1 MKFDF
6 AKVLDISKRYWAII
20 VFCVIM
26 LIAVIA
32 IPMFISGQQK
42 TLQTEL
48 DKRKKTNDDI
58 AAVLK
63 KPRHQPVVSTDPDAT
78 APPLTEFPN
87 ERVIAAGENAIVGVQ
102 KQSMAMKD
110 MSEQINVHRVL
121 QPGSLPA
128 PTDPFSFKRVYLA
141 QFETEIP
148 KLLQSATPPTDEEIK
163 LRSDQE
169 AQKLTDQ
176 MPKNSATGEVY
187 AKEVLAQNIAMMQ
200 ASLPEKMRQDAA
212 TQHKMYMAPT
222 ALSIQ
227 PAMAP
232 SAPGAANVAPDAESI
247 WLAQM
252 GLWIQQD
259 VVSAIAKLN
268 AASTNVASSPVKQLV
283 QLYVPADRSMY
294 VLPGAG
300 APGSAAATAAPAAG
314 TPGASLVPTSTDTD
328 AFPKDYNASV
338 TGRVSNG
345 VFDVVEFYVVL
356 NVQAG
361 DVERVIQELER
372 NRLLTVTVSEI
383 QAVNSAAMQLQGYYF
398 GKTPIVTLTL
408 KCEEL
413 YMRDWTHTLM
423 PGPIKTFLNVDQQ
436 PAQGTTPTAAAN

>member
-6 AKVLDISKRYWAII
+6 AKILDISKRYWAII
-20 VFCVIM
+20 VFCVVM

-32 IPMFISGQQK
+32 IPLFVSGQQVA
-42 TLQTEL
+42 LQKEL
-48 DKRKKTNDDI
+48 DKRKKDSDDI
-58 AAVLK
+58 AQVLH
-63 KPRHQPVVSTDPDAT
+63 KPRHQPVVSVDPDAA
-78 APPLTEFPN
+78 APVLTEFPN

-110 MSEQINVHRVL
+110 MSERINVHQVL
-121 QPGSLPA
+121 QPGSLPN
-128 PTDPFSFKRVYLA
+128 PTDPFSFKRIYLA

-222 ALSIQ
+222 ALSIH
-227 PAMAP
+227 PALAP
-232 SAPGAANVAPDAESI
+232 APGTANIAPDAESI

-283 QLYVPADRSMY
+283 QLYVPSDRSLY
-294 VLPGAG
+294 VLPGAAG
-300 APGSAAATAAPAAG
+300 QGSNAATATPAPG
-314 TPGASLVPTSTDTD
+314 TPGASVVPTSTDTD
-328 AFPKDYNASV
+328 AFPKDYTVSV
-338 TGRVSNG
+338 TGRVTNG

-356 NVQAG
+356 NVQTG

-372 NRLLTVTVSEI
+372 NRLLTVTQSEV

-436 PAQGTTPTAAAN
+436 PAQGATPTASAN